1 MHPRLLNV
9 TPDFPE
15 DRTGFDPQAVLLMQ
29 CVFGH
34 TQNRLNKAISPSLHS
49 VNFDSDYL
57 VFSFLLI
64 FFSLYW
70 WSGAV
75 SVDYTVYSS
84 LPYQTDQTIVLTQ
97 TYHLF

>member
-1 MHPRLLNV
+1 MHLRLPNV

-15 DRTGFDPQAVLLMQ
+15 DRTEFDPQAVLLMQ

-34 TQNRLNKAISPSLHS
+34 TQNRLNKAISPSLHN

-57 VFSFLLI
+57 VFSFLL

-84 LPYQTDQTIVLTQ
+84 LP
-97 TYHLF
+97 